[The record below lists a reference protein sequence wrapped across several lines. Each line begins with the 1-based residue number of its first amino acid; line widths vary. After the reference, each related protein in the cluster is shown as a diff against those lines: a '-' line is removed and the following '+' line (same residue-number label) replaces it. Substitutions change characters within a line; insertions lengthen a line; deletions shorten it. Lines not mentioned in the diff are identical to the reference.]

1 MPSTAQSSK
10 KLRIALI
17 AGLAV
22 AGMGGAIIAFTG
34 PKKVGA
40 KFETT
45 PIDKGKITARV
56 TATGTLNA
64 IVTVLVSSQVS
75 GRIQE
80 VLVDYN
86 AVVKKGQLLARID
99 PAFFEASMEQAKA
112 NLIAAT
118 ANAQRSKVQAED
130 ALRQAERTDTLFAR
144 SLIAEAER
152 DTARTAAQAAQ
163 AQVTAS
169 DAAIGQARAALNQ
182 AKVNLEYTNILS
194 PVSGVVISRAIDP
207 GATVAASLSA
217 PTLFTIAEDLRK
229 MQVEASVA
237 ESDVGRIQEGMAATF
252 LVDAFPSRRFNGKVR
267 QVRNAPITQQGV
279 VTYTTVVDV
288 LNEDL
293 ALRPGMTANVTFIY
307 AERDDVMKVP
317 NAAFRYRPTLEGPRR
332 GAAANLNSTTRTI
345 YLERE
350 GAAVAVQVTAGISDG
365 STTEVSGDEV
375 KPGDLVILENKE
387 DSRPGAGGPPGGP
400 PGGGGRRLF

>member
-1 MPSTAQSSK
+1 MPSTAKSSN
-10 KLRIALI
+10 KLRIAVI

-22 AGMGGAIIAFTG
+22 AGTAGAIIAFAS
-34 PKKVGA
+34 PKKVVA

-45 PIDKGKITARV
+45 PIDKGKLTARV

-169 DAAIGQARAALNQ
+169 EAAIGQARASLNQ

-237 ESDVGRIQEGMAATF
+237 ESDVGRIQEGMAASF

-288 LNEDL
+288 QNEDL

-307 AERDDVMKVP
+307 AERDEVMKVP
-317 NAAFRYRPTLEGPRR
+317 NAAFRYRPALDVPRR
-332 GAAANLNSTTRTI
+332 GGAANLNSTTRTI
-345 YLERE
+345 YVERE

-365 STTEVSGDEV
+365 SSTEVSGDEV